1 MLSWLVIFILLIGV
15 SAYFRLALVIW
26 STLLG
31 VTLFMFSYSQLVS
44 LGSLIVL
51 WAVYLIVTIPLNLT
65 TFRKNKISLPVKN
78 FMANAM
84 PSISQTEQEALDA
97 GSVWWEGEIFSGM
110 PDYSI
115 LKNLPKPELST
126 EEQAFLDG
134 PVNQLCEMID
144 DWEITQEQSDLP
156 KEIWQ
161 FIKDNKFMAMIIP
174 KKYGGLEFS
183 ALAHSE
189 VVMKVSSRS
198 ITAAVTV
205 MVPNSLGPG
214 KLLLHY
220 GTDEQ
225 KEKYLYG
232 LADGTEIPCFGLTG
246 PDAGSD
252 AGAMPDTGVVCYGA
266 FDGKEK
272 VLGIRLNWDKRY
284 ITLGPVATLIG
295 LAFKLYDPDKILG
308 DKHSIGITLALI
320 RPDTAGV
327 EIGNRHFP
335 LNQPFMNG
343 PNRGKDVF
351 IPMDWVIG
359 GEDYIGQGW
368 RMLMEC
374 LADGRAISLPALST
388 GAGKLCSHNTGAYAR
403 IRKQFRTPIG
413 YFEGVEEALATIAG
427 QTYAMD
433 AARELTLVA
442 LDIGESPSVVSAI
455 VKYQLTERMRQ
466 VLNLAMDVHGGHA
479 ICMGPSNFLG
489 RVYQA
494 IPISITVEGA
504 NILTRS
510 MIVFGQGALRSHP
523 YLLKEVNAVHETD
536 AEKSLHDFDQ
546 ALFGHIGF
554 VSSNIVRAFWLG
566 LTQARFMFTPG
577 SSKTAYYYRQLNR
590 LSACFAVMSDMSLA
604 VLGGGL
610 KRREKISGRL
620 ADALS
625 NLYILSA
632 LLKRFENDDEPID
645 DVPLFEWAAQDC
657 LYNCQRSI
665 DSVLANFPI
674 AIIGKIL
681 RLIVFPRGKVY
692 KGASDRLSH
701 KVARIILSNGE
712 ARRRLTQGIYFN
724 DKAGDRTG
732 RIELAFEKVLK
743 AADAERKLKDAM
755 HVGVIKQQPIEPLLK
770 QALSLSILTDDEAR
784 LIEEAHLAT
793 HDAIMVDEFSF
804 NSENNIWTWE
814 KPDEQR

>member
-1 MLSWLVIFILLIGV
+1 MLSWIFIFVLVIGV
-15 SAYFRLALVIW
+15 SAYFRLALIIW
-26 STLLG
+26 SALLGITLL
-31 VTLFMFSYSQLVS
+31 VFSFTDLASI
-44 LGSLIVL
+44 GSLLILWVL
-51 WAVYLIVTIPLNLT
+51 YLAIVTPLNIN
-65 TFRKNKISLPVKN
+65 TFRINKISLPIKEL
-78 FMANAM
+78 MAKAM
-84 PSISQTEQEALDA
+84 PPISQTEQEALDA
-97 GSVWWEGEIFSGM
+97 GSVWWEGEIFSGI
-110 PDYSI
+110 PDYSK
-115 LKNLPKPELST
+115 LRDLPKPQLT
-126 EEQAFLDG
+126 DEEIAFLDG
-134 PVNQLCEMID
+134 PVNTLCEMID
-144 DWEITQEQSDLP
+144 DWEITQNQSDLP
-156 KEIWQ
+156 EEIWQ
-161 FIKDNKFMAMIIP
+161 YIKDNKFMAMIIP

-198 ITAAVTV
+198 ITVAVTV

-220 GTDEQ
+220 GTEEQ

-252 AGAMPDTGVVCYGA
+252 ASSMPDTGVVCRA
-266 FDGKEK
+266 SFEGKDN
-272 VLGIRLNWDKRY
+272 VLGIRLNWEKRY
-284 ITLGPVATLIG
+284 ITLGPVATIIG
-295 LAFKLYDPDKILG
+295 LAFKLYDPDALLS
-308 DKHSIGITLALI
+308 DKKDIGITLALI
-320 RPDTAGV
+320 RPDTEGV

-359 GEDYIGQGW
+359 GEEFLGQGW

-388 GAGKLCSHNTGAYAR
+388 GAGKLCCRYTGAYAR

-413 YFEGVEEALATIAG
+413 YFEGVEESLAIIAG

-442 LDIGESPSVVSAI
+442 LDIGEVPSVVSAI

-466 VLNLAMDVHGGHA
+466 VLNHAMDIHGGHG

-523 YLLKEVNAVHETD
+523 YLLDEVNAVNND
-536 AEKSLHDFDQ
+536 DPEKSTNDFDQ

-554 VSSNIVRAFWLG
+554 VASNVFRAFWLG
-566 LTQARFMFTPG
+566 LTHARLMTTPG
-577 SSKTAYYYRQLNR
+577 SSNTAYYYRQLNR
-590 LSACFAVMSDMSLA
+590 LSACFAVMTDMSLA

-610 KRREKISGRL
+610 KRKEKISGRL

-632 LLKRFENDDEPID
+632 IIKRFENDGEPAED
-645 DVPLFEWAAQDC
+645 KPLFEWAAQDC
-657 LYNCQRSI
+657 LYNTQRAL
-665 DSVLANFPI
+665 DGVLANFPI
-674 AIIGKIL
+674 AILGKIL
-681 RLIVFPRGKVY
+681 RLVILPRGKIY
-692 KGASDRLSH
+692 TGASDRLSH
-701 KVARIILSNGE
+701 KIARLLLSKND
-712 ARRRLTQGIYFN
+712 ARTRLTRGIHSFEN
-724 DKAGDRTG
+724 ENDRTG
-732 RIELAFEKVLK
+732 RIEVAFNKTLK
-743 AADAERKLKDAM
+743 SSNAERKLKDAM
-755 HVGVIKQQPIEPLLK
+755 HVGILKKQPIESLLK
-770 QALSLSILTDDEAR
+770 QAIELKILTQDEAN
-784 LIEEAHLAT
+784 LIDDAVKAT
-793 HDAIMVDEFSF
+793 RNAIMVDEFSF
-804 NSENNIWTWE
+804 DKENHIWKWE
-814 KPDEQR
+814 KFNE

>member
-1 MLSWLVIFILLIGV
+1 MISWLIIFLLVIGI

-26 STLLG
+26 STVLG
-31 VTLFMFSYSQLVS
+31 ITLFIFSFSHLAS
-44 LGSLIVL
+44 IGSLLIL
-51 WAVYLIVTIPLNLT
+51 WALYLVIVVPLNMSS
-65 TFRKNKISLPVKN
+65 FRQTKISLPIKEL
-78 FMANAM
+78 MAKAM
-84 PSISQTEQEALDA
+84 PSISATEQEALDA

-110 PDYSI
+110 PDYSK
-115 LKNLPKPELST
+115 LQQLPKASLTT

-134 PVNQLCEMID
+134 PVTKLCEMID
-144 DWEITQEQSDLP
+144 DWEITQQQSDLP
-156 KEIWQ
+156 EDIWQ
-161 FIKDNKFMAMIIP
+161 FIKDHKFMAMIIP

-183 ALAHSE
+183 AYAHSE
-189 VVMKVSSRS
+189 VVMKISSRS
-198 ITAAVTV
+198 ISAAVTV

-232 LADGTEIPCFGLTG
+232 LADGSEIPCFGLTG

-252 AGAMPDTGVVCYGA
+252 AGAMPDTGVVCYDS
-266 FDGKEK
+266 FDGKEN
-272 VLGIRLNWDKRY
+272 VLGIRLNWEKRY

-320 RPDTAGV
+320 RPDIPGV
-327 EIGNRHFP
+327 DIGNRHFP
-335 LNQPFMNG
+335 LNQSFMNG

-359 GEDYIGQGW
+359 GQDYIGQGW

-374 LADGRAISLPALST
+374 LADGRAISLPALAT
-388 GAGKLCSHNTGAYAR
+388 GAGKLCSRNTGAYAR
-403 IRKQFRTPIG
+403 VRKQFKTPIG
-413 YFEGVEEALATIAG
+413 YFEGVEESLATIAG

-442 LDIGESPSVVSAI
+442 LDLGEVPSVVSAI
-455 VKYQLTERMRQ
+455 VKYQLTERMRL
-466 VLNLAMDVHGGHA
+466 VINNAMDIHGGHG

-523 YLLKEVNAVHETD
+523 YLLREVNAVHEID
-536 AEKSLHDFDQ
+536 EEKSLNDFDQ

-554 VSSNIVRAFWLG
+554 VTSNIVRAFWLG
-566 LTQARFMFTPG
+566 LTQARFMLTPG
-577 SSKTAYYYRQLNR
+577 SSNTAYYYRQLNR
-590 LSACFAVMSDMSLA
+590 LSACFAVMTDMSLA
-604 VLGGGL
+604 VLGGSL

-625 NLYILSA
+625 NLYLLSA
-632 LLKRFENDDEPID
+632 VIKRYENDNEPAED
-645 DVPLFEWAAQDC
+645 KAVFEWAAQDC
-657 LYNCQRSI
+657 LYNAQRAI
-665 DSVLANFPI
+665 DGVLANFPI
-674 AIIGKIL
+674 SIVGKIL
-681 RLIVFPRGKVY
+681 RLLVFPRGKIY

-701 KVARIILSNGE
+701 QTARSILSKTDT
-712 ARRRLTQGIYFN
+712 RTRLTRGIYN
-724 DKAGDRTG
+724 NTTADDRTG
-732 RIELAFEKVLK
+732 RIELAFEKVLN

-755 HVGVIKQQPIEPLLK
+755 HVGVIKKQPIEPLLEQAKELNIVNEQEAELVK
-770 QALSLSILTDDEAR
+770 QAHEATR
-784 LIEEAHLAT
+784 A
-793 HDAIMVDEFSF
+793 AIMVDEFAFDSTQHKW
-804 NSENNIWTWE
+804 NWE
-814 KPDEQR
+814 KDHG